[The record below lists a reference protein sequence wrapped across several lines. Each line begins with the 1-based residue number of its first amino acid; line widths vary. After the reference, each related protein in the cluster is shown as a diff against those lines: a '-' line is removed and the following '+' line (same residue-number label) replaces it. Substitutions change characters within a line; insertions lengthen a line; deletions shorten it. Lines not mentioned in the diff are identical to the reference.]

1 LRAPRWPS
9 GRVVAIGAARREW
22 GGEMIEAFAELQ
34 RSFAAALLGEPV
46 ELPIRAATAARAES
60 GLAVYRN
67 NVMSSLIK
75 VVAARFPTVRRLLR
89 EDCFLE
95 SVRRFIAAE
104 PPRSPLLLDY
114 GDGFPEFLRRVCGEL
129 CMDYIAD
136 IADLEVARGKA
147 YHAAD
152 AVSLPP
158 QAFAAIPAERLAGL
172 RLTFH
177 PSVSLLQS
185 RFPIVSLWQAN
196 QEAGDVALPAWQP
209 QAALIARPLLEV
221 EVWNLPPGGF
231 EFLSA
236 LRRGASIAEAA
247 GAAMDAAPDF
257 HLAVNLSVLI
267 KANIVTGFVE
277 DEAIASG
284 VQSPGHTLQ
293 PSS

>member
-1 LRAPRWPS
+1 
-9 GRVVAIGAARREW
+9 
-22 GGEMIEAFAELQ
+22 MTEAFAELQ
-34 RSFAAALLGEPV
+34 HSFAAAVLGSPA
-46 ELPIRAATAARAES
+46 ELPIRATTAARAES

-75 VVAARFPTVRRLLR
+75 VVTARFPVVRRLLG

-95 SVRRFIAAE
+95 SARRFIAAE
-104 PPRSPLLLDY
+104 PPRSPLLLEY
-114 GDGFPEFLRRVCGEL
+114 GDGFPDFLRRLGDDSCV
-129 CMDYIAD
+129 AD

-185 RFPIVSLWQAN
+185 RFPIVSLWQAK
-196 QEAGDVALPAWQP
+196 QEAGDVALPQVRAE
-209 QAALIARPLLEV
+209 AALIARPMLEV

-231 EFLSA
+231 AFLTA
-236 LRRGASIAEAA
+236 LRRGVTMAEAA
-247 GAAMDAAPDF
+247 EAAIDAAPDF
-257 HLAVNLSVLI
+257 DLAVNLSVMI
-267 KANIVTGFVE
+267 QANIVTGLRE
-277 DEAIASG
+277 DETIA
-284 VQSPGHTLQ
+284 V
-293 PSS
+293 

>member
-1 LRAPRWPS
+1 MESP
-9 GRVVAIGAARREW
+9 
-22 GGEMIEAFAELQ
+22 MIDSFAGLQ
-34 RSFAAALLGEPV
+34 HAFAAAILGQPV

-67 NVMSSLIK
+67 NVMSGLIK
-75 VVAARFPTVRRLLR
+75 VVAARFPAVRRLLG

-114 GDGFPEFLRRVCGEL
+114 GDGFPQFLRREETCIG
-129 CMDYIAD
+129 YIAD
-136 IADLEVARGKA
+136 VVDLEVARGTA

-152 AVSLPP
+152 AISLPP
-158 QAFAAIPAERLAGL
+158 QAFAAIPVERLAAL

-196 QEAGDVALPAWQP
+196 QEAGGVALPQMRP
-209 QAALIARPLLEV
+209 EAALIARPMLEV

-231 EFLSA
+231 AFLTA
-236 LRRGASIAEAA
+236 LRGGATMAEAA
-247 GAAMDAAPDF
+247 EAAMDAAPDF
-257 HLAVNLSVLI
+257 DLAVNLSVLI
-267 KANIVTGFVE
+267 RAGAVIGFLE
-277 DEAIASG
+277 GEAA
-284 VQSPGHTLQ
+284 
-293 PSS
+293 

>member
-1 LRAPRWPS
+1 
-9 GRVVAIGAARREW
+9 VTGAVRRE
-22 GGEMIEAFAELQ
+22 EQMIDAFAELQ
-34 RSFAAALLGEPV
+34 HSFAAAVLGEPV

-75 VVAARFPTVRRLLR
+75 VVAARFPTVRRLLG

-95 SVRRFIAAE
+95 SVRRFIVVE

-114 GDGFPEFLRRVCGEL
+114 GDGFPEFLRRVSDDSCIGH
-129 CMDYIAD
+129 IAD

-152 AVSLPP
+152 AVSLSA
-158 QAFAAIPAERLAGL
+158 QAFAAIPADRLAGL

-185 RFPIVSLWQAN
+185 RFPIVSLWHTN
-196 QEAGDVALPAWQP
+196 REAGDVALPRGRP
-209 QAALIARPLLEV
+209 EAALIARPLLEV

-231 EFLSA
+231 AFIVA
-236 LRRGASIAEAA
+236 LWRGATMAA
-247 GAAMDAAPDF
+247 ATEAAMDAAPDF
-257 HLAVNLSVLI
+257 DLAVNLSLLI
-267 KANIVTGFVE
+267 QAGIVTGFLKGEVV
-277 DEAIASG
+277 AA
-284 VQSPGHTLQ
+284 
-293 PSS
+293 

>member
-1 LRAPRWPS
+1 
-9 GRVVAIGAARREW
+9 
-22 GGEMIEAFAELQ
+22 MIEAFAEFQ
-34 RSFAAALLGEPV
+34 HSFAAAVRGQPV

-67 NVMSSLIK
+67 NVMSGLIK
-75 VVAARFPTVRRLLR
+75 VVAARFPAVRRLLG

-95 SVRRFIAAE
+95 LVRQFIAAE

-114 GDGFPEFLRRVCGEL
+114 GDGFPEFLRRLGDDAC
-129 CMDYIAD
+129 IAD

-152 AVSLPP
+152 AASLAP

-177 PSVSLLQS
+177 PSMSLLQS

-196 QEAGDVALPAWQP
+196 QEAGDGTLPQGRP
-209 QAALIARPLLEV
+209 EAALIARPMLEV

-231 EFLSA
+231 AFLTA
-236 LRRGASIAEAA
+236 LRRGATMAEAA
-247 GAAMDAAPDF
+247 EAATDAAPDF
-257 HLAVNLSVLI
+257 DLAVNLAVLI
-267 KANIVTGFVE
+267 EAKIVTGFVSTQGA
-277 DEAIASG
+277 DTPSG
-284 VQSPGHTLQ
+284 VVPAKAGTHSLRDRDAEGISNPRHRRTH
-293 PSS
+293 P

>member
-1 LRAPRWPS
+1 
-9 GRVVAIGAARREW
+9 
-22 GGEMIEAFAELQ
+22 MIEALAQLQ
-34 RSFAAALLGEPV
+34 HSFAAAVLGQPV

-75 VVAARFPTVRRLLR
+75 AVVARFSTVRRLLG
-89 EDCFLE
+89 EDRFLE

-104 PPRSPLLLDY
+104 PPRSPLLLEY
-114 GDGFPEFLRRVCGEL
+114 GDGFPQFLRSIGDDAC
-129 CMDYIAD
+129 IAD

-152 AVSLPP
+152 AAPLSP
-158 QAFAAIPAERLAGL
+158 QAFAAIPAKRLSGL

-196 QEAGDVALPAWQP
+196 QEPGDVALPQERP
-209 QAALIARPLLEV
+209 EAALIARPMLEV

-231 EFLSA
+231 AFLTA
-236 LRRGASIAEAA
+236 LRRGATMAEAA
-247 GAAMDAAPDF
+247 EAPMDAAPDF
-257 HLAVNLSVLI
+257 DLAVNLSVLI
-267 KANIVTGFVE
+267 KANVVTGFVE
-277 DEAIASG
+277 DETIA
-284 VQSPGHTLQ
+284 V
-293 PSS
+293 

>member
-1 LRAPRWPS
+1 M
-9 GRVVAIGAARREW
+9 V
-22 GGEMIEAFAELQ
+22 EAFAELQ
-34 RSFAAALLGEPV
+34 QSFAAAVLGEPA

-75 VVAARFPTVRRLLR
+75 VVAARFPAVRRVLGEYR
-89 EDCFLE
+89 FLE

-114 GDGFPEFLRRVCGEL
+114 GDAFPQFLRSSGSEAC
-129 CMDYIAD
+129 IAD
-136 IADLEVARGKA
+136 IADLEVASGNA

-185 RFPIVSLWQAN
+185 RFPIVSLWQAK
-196 QEAGDVALPAWQP
+196 QEAGGVALPQERP
-209 QAALIARPLLEV
+209 EAALIARPMLEV
-221 EVWNLPPGGF
+221 QVWNLPPGGF
-231 EFLSA
+231 AFFTA
-236 LRRGASIAEAA
+236 LRRGAIMAEAA
-247 GAAMDAAPDF
+247 QAAMDAAPDF
-257 HLAVNLSVLI
+257 DLAVNLSVMI
-267 KANIVTGFVE
+267 QASIVTGFVE
-277 DEAIASG
+277 GEAVAA
-284 VQSPGHTLQ
+284 
-293 PSS
+293 

>member
-1 LRAPRWPS
+1 
-9 GRVVAIGAARREW
+9 
-22 GGEMIEAFAELQ
+22 MIEAFAGLQ
-34 RSFAAALLGEPV
+34 HSFAAAVLGEPV

-75 VVAARFPTVRRLLR
+75 VVAARFPTVRRLLG
-89 EDCFLE
+89 EDRFLE
-95 SVRRFIAAE
+95 SVRRFIATE

-114 GDGFPEFLRRVCGEL
+114 GDAFPEFLRSIGDDSCIGQ
-129 CMDYIAD
+129 IAD
-136 IADLEVARGKA
+136 VGDLEVARGTA

-152 AVSLPP
+152 VASLPP

-196 QEAGDVALPAWQP
+196 QEVGVVALPQGRP
-209 QAALIARPLLEV
+209 EAALIARPMLEV

-231 EFLSA
+231 AFFTA
-236 LRRGASIAEAA
+236 LRSGATTAEAA
-247 GAAMDAAPDF
+247 EAAMDAAPDF
-257 HLAVNLSVLI
+257 DLAVGLSVLI
-267 KANIVTGFVE
+267 KANIVTGFVD
-277 DEAIASG
+277 DEAIA
-284 VQSPGHTLQ
+284 T
-293 PSS
+293 